1 MTAICTAID
10 RGFTIFY
17 KRDISLFAAKLKG
30 LFYNNQTNNHAM
42 QSFRTELENPVVEKD
57 IIDLEKKIRAFRE
70 GKIHDE
76 KFRSLRLARGIY
88 GQRQPGVQMVRIK
101 LPFGKVT
108 FKQLLRIADISD
120 KYASSNLH
128 LTTRQD
134 IQIHYVSLDRT
145 PQLWAELEQD
155 DITLRE
161 ACGNTVRN
169 VTASPAAGIDPSE
182 PFDVSPYAHATF
194 EYFLRNPVCQ
204 EMGRKFKISFSS
216 SDADTAFSY
225 IHDIGVIPKINAAGE
240 RGFKVLLG
248 GGLGA
253 QPLLASLVEDFLP
266 EDELIPYIEAVIR
279 VFDRHGERN
288 NRNKARLK
296 YLIQKIGLD
305 EVLALTKLERKAL
318 KFQKYKINRDAIA
331 EPTLPAEK
339 AFADVEITN
348 PFRYEQWLATN
359 VFEQKQ
365 AGFYGVYVKVTVGDI
380 SSDDTRKLVATL
392 EPLVADEIRVTQNQ
406 GLLLKYVRKE
416 ALPVLYNGLTELNLS
431 APGFDSIA
439 DVTTCPGTD
448 TCNLGIS
455 NSMTLARVLEDLI
468 YNEYDELVYNK
479 DIKIKISGCMNS
491 CGQHGLAHIGF
502 HGSSLKAGAK
512 VLPSVQV
519 MLGGGT
525 VGDGVGRAAERVIK
539 VPAKRATDV
548 LRKILDDYQANATE
562 EETFHAYYDRNGK
575 DYFYQL
581 LKPLADLTTLT
592 DDEFVDWG
600 HQETYA
606 TAIGVGECA
615 GVIIDLVATLLYES
629 DEKYGWAAEAFADGR
644 WADAIYH
651 AYNTLISSAKALL
664 LDKSISVSTQTGVI
678 KEFDNNYVNTGEVS
692 LEGSFNDLVLQIN
705 KHEPSEEFAIAY
717 LRHAGDFLNTVKAKR
732 EELVQQ

>member
-1 MTAICTAID
+1 
-10 RGFTIFY
+10 
-17 KRDISLFAAKLKG
+17 
-30 LFYNNQTNNHAM
+30 M
-42 QSFRTELENPVVEKD
+42 QSFRTELENPIVEKD

-120 KYASSNLH
+120 KYASHNLH

-169 VTASPAAGIDPSE
+169 VTASPTAGIDPLE
-182 PFDVSPYAHATF
+182 PFDVSSYAHATF

-216 SDADTAFSY
+216 SEADTAFSY
-225 IHDIGVIPKINAAGE
+225 IHDIGVIPKINAASE
-240 RGFKVLLG
+240 RGFKVMLG

-253 QPLLASLVEDFLP
+253 QPLLASIVEDFLP
-266 EDELIPYIEAVIR
+266 EDELIPYIEAIIR

-296 YLIQKIGLD
+296 YLIQKIGLA
-305 EVLALTKLERKAL
+305 EVLSLAEAERTAL
-318 KFQKYKINRDAIA
+318 KVKTYKVNRDALT
-331 EPTLPAEK
+331 EPSIPAEIT
-339 AFADVEITN
+339 FNDVVISN

-365 AGFYGVYVKVTVGDI
+365 PGFYGVYVKVPVGDI
-380 SSDDTRKLVATL
+380 PSDTARKLVAVL

-406 GLLLKYVRKE
+406 GLLLKFVRKE
-416 ALPVLYNGLTELNLS
+416 ALPALYNGLAGLELA
-431 APGFDSIA
+431 APGFDSLA

-455 NSMTLARVLEDLI
+455 NSMTLSRVLEDVIYNEYEDLI
-468 YNEYDELVYNK
+468 YNKE
-479 DIKIKISGCMNS
+479 IKIKISGCMNS

-502 HGSSLKAGAK
+502 HGSSLKAGIK

-519 MLGGGT
+519 LLGGGT
-525 VGDGVGRAAERVIK
+525 VGDGVGRAAEKVIK
-539 VPAKRATDV
+539 VPAKRATHV
-548 LRKILDDYQANATE
+548 LRAVLDDYKANALAD
-562 EETFHAYYDRNGK
+562 ETFHAYYDRKTK

-600 HQETYA
+600 HQETFA

-615 GVIIDLVATLLYES
+615 GVVIDLVATLLYES
-629 DEKYGWAAEAFADGR
+629 EEKFGWANEAFTDGR

-651 AYNTLISSAKALL
+651 AYNTFVSSAKALL
-664 LDKSISVSTQTGVI
+664 LDKGINTSTQTGVI
-678 KEFDNNYVNTGEVS
+678 KEFDNNYVNTGEIKID
-692 LEGSFNDLVLQIN
+692 GSFNDLVLQIN
-705 KHEPSEEFAIAY
+705 KNEPSEEFATAY
-717 LRHAGDFLNTVKAKR
+717 LQAAGDFLNTVKIKR
-732 EELVQQ
+732 EELVQS

>member
-1 MTAICTAID
+1 
-10 RGFTIFY
+10 
-17 KRDISLFAAKLKG
+17 
-30 LFYNNQTNNHAM
+30 M
-42 QSFRTELENPVVEKD
+42 QSFRTELENPIIEKD

-120 KYASSNLH
+120 EYGSGNLH

-145 PQLWAELEQD
+145 PELWAKLEQD

-169 VTASPAAGIDPSE
+169 VTASPTSGIDPLE

-194 EYFLRNPVCQ
+194 EYFLRNPICQ

-225 IHDIGVIPKINAAGE
+225 VHDIGVIPKINNNNE

-253 QPLLASLVEDFLP
+253 QPILASIVEEFLP
-266 EDELIPYIEAVIR
+266 EDKLIPYIEAIIR
-279 VFDRHGERN
+279 VFDRYGERT

-296 YLIQKIGLD
+296 YLIQKIGLE
-305 EVLALTKLERKAL
+305 EVLRLAKIEQKAI
-318 KFQKYKINRDAIA
+318 KVKSYPINRDTV
-331 EPTLPAEK
+331 PLPAIPEQTTY
-339 AFADVEITN
+339 AEVNISN

-365 AGFYGVYVKVTVGDI
+365 KGYFGVYIKVPVGDI
-380 SSDDTRKLVATL
+380 STGTARELVKVL
-392 EPLVADEIRVTQNQ
+392 QPLVADEIRITQNQ
-406 GLLLKYVRKE
+406 GLLLKFVRKE
-416 ALPVLYNGLTELNLS
+416 ALPALYEGLAKLELA
-431 APGFDSIA
+431 APGFDSVA

-455 NSMTLARVLEDLI
+455 NSMTMARVLEDLI
-468 YNEYDELVYNK
+468 YNEYEDFIYNR

-502 HGSSLKAGAK
+502 HGSSLKAGTK

-525 VGDGVGRAAERVIK
+525 VGHGIGRAADRVIK
-539 VPAKRATDV
+539 VPSKRATDV
-548 LRKILDDYQANATE
+548 LRALLDDYKEFSIE
-562 EETFHAYYDRNGK
+562 EETYHAYYDRQGK
-575 DYFYQL
+575 DYFYRL

-600 HQETYA
+600 HQETYVS
-606 TAIGVGECA
+606 AIGVGECA
-615 GVIIDLVATLLYES
+615 GVIIDLVATLLYEAE
-629 DEKYGWAAEAFADGR
+629 EKLGWANQSFEAGA

-651 AYNTLISSAKALL
+651 SYNTLLSSAKALL
-664 LDKSISVSTQTGVI
+664 LDKSINTSTQAAVI
-678 KEFDNNYVNTGEVS
+678 REFDANYVEKGEFDIQ
-692 LEGSFNDLVLQIN
+692 GSFNDLVLQIN
-705 KHEPSEEFAIAY
+705 QHEPSEEFATAY
-717 LRHAGDFLNTVKAKR
+717 LAEATEFLNKSKTKR
-732 EELVQQ
+732 EALVQ

>member
-1 MTAICTAID
+1 
-10 RGFTIFY
+10 
-17 KRDISLFAAKLKG
+17 
-30 LFYNNQTNNHAM
+30 M
-42 QSFRTELENPVVEKD
+42 QSFRTELENPIVEKD

-108 FKQLLRIADISD
+108 FKQLLRIAEISD
-120 KYASSNLH
+120 EYGSRNLH

-134 IQIHYVSLDRT
+134 IQIHYVSLERT
-145 PQLWAELEQD
+145 PELWAKLEQD

-169 VTASPAAGIDPSE
+169 VTASPASGIDPQE

-225 IHDIGVIPKINAAGE
+225 IHDIGVIPKLKNTGE

-253 QPLLASLVEDFLP
+253 QPILANIVEEFLP
-266 EDELIPYIEAVIR
+266 EDQLIPYIEAIIR
-279 VFDRHGERN
+279 VFDRYGERN

-296 YLIQKIGLD
+296 YLIQKLGLE
-305 EVLALTKLERKAL
+305 EVLRLAAIERTAIKV
-318 KFQKYKINRDAIA
+318 KSYPINRDAV
-331 EPTLPAEK
+331 LQPAVPEET
-339 AFADVEITN
+339 AFAEVSISN

-365 AGFYGVYVKVTVGDI
+365 KGFYGVYIKVPVGDI
-380 SSDDTRKLVATL
+380 SSDTARELVKVL
-392 EPLVADEIRVTQNQ
+392 QPLVADEIRVTQNQ
-406 GLLLKYVRKE
+406 GLLLKFARKE
-416 ALPVLYNGLTELNLS
+416 ALPALYEGLAKLELA
-431 APGFDSIA
+431 APGFDSVA

-455 NSMTLARVLEDLI
+455 NSMTMARVLEDLI
-468 YNEYDELVYNK
+468 YNEYEDFIYNR

-502 HGSSLKAGAK
+502 HGSSLKAGTK

-525 VGDGVGRAAERVIK
+525 VGDGIGRAADRVIK
-539 VPAKRATDV
+539 VPSKRATDV
-548 LRKILDDYQANATE
+548 LRTLLDDYKALSTE
-562 EETFHAYYDRNGK
+562 GELYNDYYDRQGK
-575 DYFYQL
+575 DYFYRL
-581 LKPLADLTTLT
+581 LKPLADLTNLT

-600 HQETYA
+600 HQETFV

-629 DEKYGWAAEAFADGR
+629 EEKLGWANQSFQAGA
-644 WADAIYH
+644 WSDAIYH
-651 AYNTLISSAKALL
+651 AYNTLLSSAKALL
-664 LDKSISVSTQTGVI
+664 LDKSINTSTQAAVI
-678 KEFDNNYVNTGEVS
+678 REFDANYVEKGEFDI
-692 LEGSFNDLVLQIN
+692 EGSFNDLVLQIN
-705 KHEPSEEFAIAY
+705 QHEPSQEFATAY
-717 LRHAGDFLNTVKAKR
+717 LAQATAFLEKSKAKR
-732 EELVQQ
+732 EALVQ

>member
-1 MTAICTAID
+1 
-10 RGFTIFY
+10 
-17 KRDISLFAAKLKG
+17 
-30 LFYNNQTNNHAM
+30 M
-42 QSFRTELENPVVEKD
+42 QSFRTELENPIVEKD

-76 KFRSLRLARGIY
+76 KFRSLRLARGVY

-101 LPFGKVT
+101 LPFGKIS
-108 FKQLLRIADISD
+108 FKQLLKIADIADEYGSG
-120 KYASSNLH
+120 NLH

-134 IQIHYVSLDRT
+134 VQIHYVSLDRT

-169 VTASPAAGIDPSE
+169 VTSSPTSGIDPKE
-182 PFDVSPYAHATF
+182 PFDVSPYAQATF
-194 EYFLRNPVCQ
+194 EYFLRNPICQ

-216 SDADTAFSY
+216 AEDDTAFSY
-225 IHDIGVIPKINAAGE
+225 IHDIGVIPKINDQGE
-240 RGFKVLLG
+240 RGFKVGLA

-253 QPLLASLVEDFLP
+253 QPFMASIVEEFLP
-266 EDELIPYIEAVIR
+266 EDQLIPYIEAIIR

-296 YLIQKIGLD
+296 YLVQKIGLA
-305 EVLALTKLERKAL
+305 EVLQVAENERKAL
-318 KFQKYKINRDAIA
+318 KVKTYTINRDTVPAPTPPAAIA
-331 EPTLPAEK
+331 FEEVA
-339 AFADVEITN
+339 ITN
-348 PFRYEQWLATN
+348 PLRYEQWLITN

-365 AGFYGVYVKVTVGDI
+365 KGFYGVYVKVPVGDI
-380 SSDDTRKLVATL
+380 PTATARKLVDAIK
-392 EPLVADEIRVTQNQ
+392 PYVADEIRITQNQ

-416 ALPVLYNGLTELNLS
+416 ALPALYNALTELDLS
-431 APGFDSIA
+431 APGFDSPA

-455 NSMTLARVLEDLI
+455 NSMTLSRVLEDLI
-468 YNEYDELVYNK
+468 YNEYEDLIFNRE
-479 DIKIKISGCMNS
+479 IKIKISGCMNS

-502 HGSSLKAGAK
+502 HGSSLKSGTR

-519 MLGGGT
+519 LLGGGT
-525 VGDGVGRAAERVIK
+525 VGDGIGRAAEKIIK
-539 VPAKRATDV
+539 VPAKRATHV
-548 LRKILDDYQANATE
+548 LRAVLDNYKANAE
-562 EETFHAYYDRNGK
+562 QNETFHAYYDRQGK

-581 LKPLADLTTLT
+581 LKPLADLSTLT

-600 HQETYA
+600 HQETFA

-615 GVIIDLVATLLYES
+615 GVVIDLVATLLYES
-629 DEKYGWAAEAFADGR
+629 DEKFGWADESFADGR

-651 AYNTLISSAKALL
+651 AYNTFISSAKALL
-664 LDKSISVSTQTGVI
+664 LDKNINSSTQTGI
-678 KEFDNNYVNTGEVS
+678 IREFDTHYVTTGEIS
-692 LEGSFNDLVLQIN
+692 LNGSFNDLVLQIN
-705 KHEPSEEFAIAY
+705 KNEPSESFAAAY
-717 LRHAGDFLNTVKAKR
+717 IKQAADFLETVKIKR
-732 EELVQQ
+732 EELVQS

>member
-1 MTAICTAID
+1 
-10 RGFTIFY
+10 
-17 KRDISLFAAKLKG
+17 
-30 LFYNNQTNNHAM
+30 M
-42 QSFRTELENPVVEKD
+42 QSFRTELENPIVEKD

-120 KYASSNLH
+120 EYGSRNLH

-145 PQLWAELEQD
+145 PELWAKLSLD
-155 DITLRE
+155 DITMRE

-169 VTASPAAGIDPSE
+169 VTASPTSGIDPQE

-194 EYFLRNPVCQ
+194 EYLLRNPICQ

-225 IHDIGVIPKINAAGE
+225 IHDVGLIPKLNSNNE

-253 QPLLASLVEDFLP
+253 QPILADVVEEFLP
-266 EDELIPYIEAVIR
+266 EDKLIPYIETIIR
-279 VFDRHGERN
+279 VFDRYGERN

-296 YLIQKIGLD
+296 YLIQKVGLE
-305 EVLALTKLERKAL
+305 EVLRLAEIEKKAI
-318 KFQKYKINRDAIA
+318 KVKTYPINRDTIPVPSIPQQDTYA
-331 EPTLPAEK
+331 E
-339 AFADVEITN
+339 VSISN

-365 AGFYGVYVKVTVGDI
+365 KGYFGVYVKVPVGDV
-380 SSDDTRKLVATL
+380 SSDTARELVKLL
-392 EPLVADEIRVTQNQ
+392 QPLVADEIRVTQNQ
-406 GLLLKYVRKE
+406 GLLLKYARKE
-416 ALPVLYNGLTELNLS
+416 ALPALYEGLAKLEL
-431 APGFDSIA
+431 ATPGFDSVA

-455 NSMTLARVLEDLI
+455 NSMTMARVLEDLI
-468 YNEYDELVYNK
+468 YNEYEDLIYNR

-502 HGSSLKAGAK
+502 HGSSLKAGTK

-525 VGDGVGRAAERVIK
+525 VGDGVGRAADRVIK
-539 VPAKRATDV
+539 VPSKRATDV
-548 LRKILDDYQANATE
+548 LRLLLDDYKQLSTE
-562 EETFHAYYDRNGK
+562 GETYHAYYDRQGK
-575 DYFYQL
+575 DYFYRL
-581 LKPLADLTTLT
+581 LKPLADLTNLT

-600 HQETYA
+600 HQETYVS
-606 TAIGVGECA
+606 AIGVGECA

-629 DEKYGWAAEAFADGR
+629 EEKLGWANQSFQAGS
-644 WADAIYH
+644 WSDAIYH
-651 AYNTLISSAKALL
+651 SYNTLLSSAKALL
-664 LDKSISVSTQTGVI
+664 LDKSVTTSTQAAVI
-678 KEFDNNYVNTGEVS
+678 REFDANYVEKGDFDIQ
-692 LEGSFNDLVLQIN
+692 GSFNDLVLQIN
-705 KHEPSEEFAIAY
+705 KHEPSQEFATAY
-717 LRHAGDFLNTVKAKR
+717 LAQATEFLEKSKAKR
-732 EELVQQ
+732 EALVH